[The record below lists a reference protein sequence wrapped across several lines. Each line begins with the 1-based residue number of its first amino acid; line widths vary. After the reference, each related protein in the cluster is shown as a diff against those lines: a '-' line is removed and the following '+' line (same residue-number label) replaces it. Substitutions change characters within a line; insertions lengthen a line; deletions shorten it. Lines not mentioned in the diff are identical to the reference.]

1 MGIVDFDDVSFRY
14 DPESELIFENLSV
27 SLPAGVVSLLGQ
39 NGTGKSTF
47 LLLASGTLVPETG
60 KVEIMG
66 VDTACLRD
74 EAERQRYA
82 SFIFQ
87 NMEFET
93 EDTIGCLLRFVYE
106 NGFHAKRDECFVDS
120 LIRVF
125 DLKKSLNKRTQ
136 EISKGEL
143 QRTILAFSLLYGSKI
158 LIMDE
163 PIFAMEDHQK
173 HSAMEYL
180 TDYAASTGISILYS
194 VHELEIS
201 EKYSQH
207 LLLFHKNGEIQ
218 LGPHKE
224 LFNRD
229 TIEKA
234 YEVPFY
240 MLKLKES
247 LYRETL
253 IAANKNKQI

>member
-1 MGIVDFDDVSFRY
+1 MGIVEFEDVTFRY
-14 DPESELIFENLSV
+14 EELDEPIFEHLSI
-27 SLPAGVVSLLGQ
+27 SLPSGIVSLLGQ
-39 NGTGKSTF
+39 NATGKSTF
-47 LLLASGTLVPETG
+47 LLLAGGTLVPESG
-60 KVEIMG
+60 SVSIMG
-66 VDTACLRD
+66 VDTVLLRD
-74 EAERQRYA
+74 ETERQRYV

-93 EDTIGCLLRFVYE
+93 EQTIENLLPYIYE
-106 NGFHAKRDECFVDS
+106 TGFHTDRDAGFIES
-120 LIRVF
+120 LIDMF
-125 DLKKSLNKRTQ
+125 DLEKCLNKRTQ

-143 QRTILAFSLLYGSKI
+143 QRTILVFSLLYGSKI

-173 HSAMEYL
+173 YGAMKYL
-180 TDYAASTGISILYS
+180 TDYAKKKDISIFYS

-201 EKYSQH
+201 EKYSEH
-207 LLLFHKNGEIQ
+207 LLLFHKSGAIQ
-218 LGPHKE
+218 LGPRRE

-234 YEVPFY
+234 YEVPFH
-240 MLKLKES
+240 MLKLKET

-253 IAANKNKQI
+253 IAANPHN